1 MAWCE
6 VADVNKRLESLVG
19 KGYDD
24 DDVATRIARAENELK
39 SKLLGAYVAA
49 TVSGWDDPTPAV
61 INNMCADVAALKI
74 KTDFIDDYKLN
85 DTEKSL
91 LKWINDI
98 IKGYAEL
105 MADDGTMIARSTHRT
120 KFSRGTTKTPVFSI
134 GNAGDDSWG
143 EGTLDRFGPDQ
154 EDHEGDVD

>member
-1 MAWCE
+1 MPWCD
-6 VADVNKRLESLVG
+6 ASDVEKRLESLIG

-24 DDVATRIARAENELK
+24 TDVATRVARAENELK
-39 SKLLGAYVAA
+39 SKLMGAYVAA
-49 TVSGWDDPTPAV
+49 TVSGWDDSTPAV
-61 INNMCADVAALKI
+61 IKNMCADVAALKI

-85 DTEKSL
+85 DTEKNL

-98 IKGYAEL
+98 IKGNAEL
-105 MADDGTMIARSTHRT
+105 MADDGSMIARSTHRT

-143 EGTLDRFGPDQ
+143 EGTLDKFGPDQ
-154 EDHEGDVD
+154 EDHEGDID